1 MKKIAALLAL
11 ALCAIA
17 VGAGTAAAG
26 TRTVNVTMRDPGCH
40 WFLVGGKYL
49 KTLSVTGPV
58 FLLNTD
64 MAALRIAG
72 ASGVGARRRRQEAP
86 ARAGHVPHHDG
97 RPGARR
103 QPSPAR
109 RQVKTTL
116 RIRTR
121 AKAGSRRPSPR
132 PGFTASARGMK
143 AHPCPSPPS
152 SQSRWGRSSPPPSP
166 SPTRSR
172 AANAQPSR
180 RAL

>member
-64 MAALRIAG
+64 MAALRLAG
-72 ASGVGARRRRQEAP
+72 ASGVE
-86 ARAGHVPHHDG
+86 HDAVG
-97 RPGARR
+97 
-103 QPSPAR
+103 
-109 RQVKTTL
+109 KKL
-116 RIRTR
+116 LL
-121 AKAGSRRPSPR
+121 
-132 PGFTASARGMK
+132 ARGTYHITMVGQ
-143 AHPCPSPPS
+143 APDDNHLLLVV
-152 SQSRWGRSSPPPSP
+152 R
-166 SPTRSR
+166 
-172 AANAQPSR
+172 
-180 RAL
+180 